1 MTVCSVVLYVCCQS
15 VLLVV
20 LAGGLSLVHELS
32 SRSFCCRVRMI
43 WLVMS
48 GDIGC
53 WCVLFGTLVGVSVLS
68 VMWLELES
76 VSEISSPRWSSVY
89 ECQSVECAF
98 TSPVIIELGM
108 LVMYCMQFVM
118 SVSVVSMVSC
128 CGVAVF
134 LGAMYMLAM
143 VMSLKCF
150 VCIFSSCISVLSVL
164 MVCGVLRCVNVVS
177 VLM

>member
-1 MTVCSVVLYVCCQS
+1 M
-15 VLLVV
+15 
-20 LAGGLSLVHELS
+20 
-32 SRSFCCRVRMI
+32 
-43 WLVMS
+43 VMS
-48 GDIGC
+48 GDVGR
-53 WCVLFGTLVGVSVLS
+53 WCALFGTLVGVSVLS

-89 ECQSVECAF
+89 ECQSVE
-98 TSPVIIELGM
+98 
-108 LVMYCMQFVM
+108 
-118 SVSVVSMVSC
+118 C

-177 VLM
+177 DLM